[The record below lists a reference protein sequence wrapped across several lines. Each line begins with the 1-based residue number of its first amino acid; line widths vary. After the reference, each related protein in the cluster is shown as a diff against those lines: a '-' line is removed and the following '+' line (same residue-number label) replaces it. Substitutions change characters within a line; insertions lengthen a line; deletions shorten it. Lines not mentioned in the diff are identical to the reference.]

1 MFGFL
6 KTLAYLMVLLI
17 AVRLS
22 AQEKTAAPSR
32 QTQAA
37 VEKSSP
43 TPGGAV
49 KAVPE
54 PSGAAKAK
62 PGDAATDTKSSKAP
76 PDSSASA
83 QGGGAE
89 PRVGPGVKRDPFRP
103 FTLNVRPTAR
113 RRENLAPL
121 ERFELGQL
129 KLVAIIWDIKEP
141 KAMVEDS
148 LGLGYVVRVGTP
160 IGVNDGKVKTIKPNG
175 VLVEEFFVD
184 MYGAKKRHDVEMRLS
199 VEKSE

>member
-6 KTLAYLMVLLI
+6 KTPIYLVVLLI

-37 VEKSSP
+37 VEKSSQA
-43 TPGGAV
+43 PGGAV

-129 KLVAIIWDIKEP
+129 KLVAVIWDVKEP

-148 LGLGYVVRVGTP
+148 AGLGYVVKVGTP

-175 VLVEEFFVD
+175 IMVEEYFVD
-184 MYGAKKRHDVEMRLS
+184 LYGAKKRHDVEVRLS

>member
-6 KTLAYLMVLLI
+6 KTPIYLIVLLI

-37 VEKSSP
+37 VEKSSQA
-43 TPGGAV
+43 PGGAV

-83 QGGGAE
+83 QGAGAE

-129 KLVAIIWDIKEP
+129 KLVAVIWDVKEP

-148 LGLGYVVRVGTP
+148 AGLGYVVKVGTP

-175 VLVEEFFVD
+175 IMVEEYFVD
-184 MYGAKKRHDVEMRLS
+184 LYGAKKRHDVEVRLS